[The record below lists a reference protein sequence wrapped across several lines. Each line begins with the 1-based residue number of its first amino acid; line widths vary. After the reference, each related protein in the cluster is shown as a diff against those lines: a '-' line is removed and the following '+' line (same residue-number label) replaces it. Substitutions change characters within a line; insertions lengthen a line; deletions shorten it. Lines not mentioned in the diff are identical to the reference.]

1 MNRMGT
7 MVRPETIGNITRPPY
22 RSVRAPT
29 TIRPSE
35 PTMTGTATMS
45 ATSDSLSVPRVP
57 FSRNKGPSGLIS
69 AQAQKL
75 TANPRVAMASISHGE
90 PTVSRVRRSVGVDS
104 SIGAVMIAVL
114 PSSSWLPPLRMLL
127 VLPMVSV
134 SRIGALQG
142 ESPCLGAALAVGHR
156 EGSWPAPVD
165 LVEQRQRV
173 MGRDQLQAGA
183 RLDGLQRPEDRRVP
197 DRVWDRAHVQL
208 GIPRTVDLTARA
220 GVATAPGADVVRT
233 QGAGLGRLAEQLV
246 HATEQVMQRDARG
259 RGQQRHHQLVLLGQ
273 VGVEDLPQGGGRR
286 GSPEQ
291 VVDLCHVTQQL
302 GQNLV

>member
-1 MNRMGT
+1 
-7 MVRPETIGNITRPPY
+7 
-22 RSVRAPT
+22 
-29 TIRPSE
+29 
-35 PTMTGTATMS
+35 
-45 ATSDSLSVPRVP
+45 
-57 FSRNKGPSGLIS
+57 
-69 AQAQKL
+69 
-75 TANPRVAMASISHGE
+75 
-90 PTVSRVRRSVGVDS
+90 
-104 SIGAVMIAVL
+104 
-114 PSSSWLPPLRMLL
+114 
-127 VLPMVSV
+127 
-134 SRIGALQG
+134 
-142 ESPCLGAALAVGHR
+142 
-156 EGSWPAPVD
+156 
-165 LVEQRQRV
+165 

-233 QGAGLGRLAEQLV
+233 RGAGLGRLAEQLV

-259 RGQQRHHQLVLLGQ
+259 RGQQRHHQVVLLGQ

-302 GQNLV
+302 GQNLVLAEHRFYEQPPFDGCLRGRVQRLLLGQGVRYQFALAPVHQVAAGLLGCGRVASGGGREQCLGVQVQGAGQCGVVLLDRLGGVGVCLVRGDDEFGHSAVSLSGCFGTSTLILLHSVPWKIIGPQFPRG